1 MKARILLIAALF
13 LAACQPVEDNNLIPD
28 DVTPSNGK
36 WTLTI
41 PATKGDAG
49 TKALDLEGNVMSPYW
64 TSSDKVQ
71 VYKGGSFLCE
81 IGVTLDSAAG
91 DKPKTA
97 TLTGAFEG
105 TLAVNDQLT
114 LLIPRTTW
122 NYTGQ
127 KGTLTGTGSIEDTY
141 DYATATVTVQTREDN
156 NFTTTAAN
164 FQNEQSIYRF
174 TMNGL
179 PSGASIQDFTISSSN
194 GGLVQQVAWGG
205 NEAKTG
211 SITVT
216 PAGAAGPYFVALR
229 NNSTAADKYDFQFI
243 ANVGTTTGALF
254 LASKSIPD
262 AALAAPGKFLSA
274 TLTATQPDFSPASGE
289 ISSSSAVL

>member
-13 LAACQPVEDNNLIPD
+13 LAACQPVDDIITVPD
-28 DVTPSNGK
+28 DVTPSDGK
-36 WTLTI
+36 MTLTI
-41 PATKGDAG
+41 QATKGDAG
-49 TKALDLEGNVMSPYW
+49 TKALDLAGNTMRPYW

-81 IGVTLDSAAG
+81 IGVTPG
-91 DKPKTA
+91 TGEKPQTA
-97 TLTGAFEG
+97 TLTGTFDG
-105 TLAVNDQLT
+105 TLAQNEELT
-114 LLIPRTTW
+114 LLIPRKVW

-141 DYATATVTVQTREDN
+141 DYATATVTVQNREGN
-156 NFTTTAAN
+156 NITTTAAN

-174 TMNGL
+174 TINGL
-179 PSGASIQDFTISSSN
+179 SNTASIQEFTISSIN
-194 GGLVQQVAWGG
+194 NGLVQQVAWDGS
-205 NEAKTG
+205 EAKTG
-211 SITVT
+211 SIQVT

-229 NNSTAADKYDFQFI
+229 NNGTAADNYSFQII
-243 ANVGTTTGALF
+243 ANVGSTTGALF
-254 LASKSIPD
+254 TASKSIPA